1 MAPLKLI
8 EIINVLYVKLGFQL
22 MVHFH
27 LKLLLY
33 EVLNLQVQ
41 EFIYQNQN
49 LVKDFIQTNINTT
62 VCTHISNAVA
72 MKKISIGTRQSRG
85 DLDTAAELLSRAQE
99 IYTSMYKGLLFAGNS
114 REREYPGKN

>member
-1 MAPLKLI
+1 
-8 EIINVLYVKLGFQL
+8 

-49 LVKDFIQTNINTT
+49 LVKDFIRTNMHTT
-62 VCTHISNAVA
+62 VVTHISNAVA

-99 IYTSMYKGLLFAGNS
+99 IYTSMYKG
-114 REREYPGKN
+114 